1 MDDLRL
7 IYITCPGP
15 GPGPALALGRVL
27 VEESLA
33 ACINVLPGMRSC
45 YRWEGVLEEADE
57 AVLIVKTRAA
67 LAEAAVARARALHP
81 AAVPCILVLP
91 VVGGDA
97 AYLAWLRDGTAPT
110 GAPAP

>member
-7 IYITCPGP
+7 IYITCPDAERAMG
-15 GPGPALALGRVL
+15 LGRAL
-27 VEESLA
+27 VEERLA
-33 ACINVLPGMRSC
+33 ACSNVLPGMRSC

-67 LAEAAVARARALHP
+67 LADAAVARARALHP

-91 VVGGDA
+91 VLGGDA
-97 AYLAWLRDGTAPT
+97 AYLAWLRDGTAPAV
-110 GAPAP
+110 APAP